1 MPGYNIRRRTFR
13 FALILAVFTL
23 IVVSAAQVSQSA
35 APTATPAKPIRI
47 IFMHH
52 STGLGLIEQ
61 GGVREAFKELGY
73 QFWDHGYNEEGLT
86 DPNGEQLGVNWAVP
100 DDNTDPDGW
109 QVIFA
114 QRVTKPPTNTL
125 SHMLEYDVIIFK
137 SCFPNAD
144 IQDDDQLENYRTY
157 FLSIRDVIDKYPDKL
172 FIPFTIPPLVPD
184 STSPEAAARA
194 RRWAEYLTS
203 PEFLDGHPN
212 IFVFDFFSQLADKN
226 GYLQAKYRGEDPG
239 DSHPNELANQTVGPV
254 FVKFVDQ
261 AVKDFKAGK
270 PAVAATAA
278 ARDDN

>member
-1 MPGYNIRRRTFR
+1 MPGHIIRRKTFR
-13 FALILAVFTL
+13 FAWVLALFTL
-23 IVVSAAQVSQSA
+23 IVGSAAQVSQSA
-35 APTATPAKPIRI
+35 APSATPAKPIRI

-52 STGLGLIEQ
+52 STGLGLIDQ
-61 GGVREAFKELGY
+61 GGVREAFTKLGY
-73 QFWDHGYNEEGLT
+73 QFWDHGYNEDGLT
-86 DPNGEQLGVNWAVP
+86 DASGRQLGVNWAVP

-114 QRVTKPPTNTL
+114 QRVTKPSTNTL

-137 SCFPNAD
+137 SCFPSSD
-144 IQDDDQLENYRTY
+144 IQDDDQFENYRTY

-172 FIPFTIPPLVPD
+172 FIPFTTPPLVPG

-203 PEFLDGHPN
+203 SEYLDGHPN
-212 IFVFDFFSQLADKN
+212 IFVFDFFNQLADKD
-226 GYLQAKYRGEDPG
+226 GYLQAKYRGDDPE

-261 AVKDFKAGK
+261 AIRDFKSGK
-270 PAVAATAA
+270 PRSAATAA
-278 ARDDN
+278 ASGD

>member
-1 MPGYNIRRRTFR
+1 MPGHNIRRRMFR
-13 FALILAVFTL
+13 FAWVLALVTL
-23 IVVSAAQVSQSA
+23 VIGSAAQGSLSA
-35 APTATPAKPIRI
+35 APTATPANPLQI

-52 STGLGLIEQ
+52 STGQGLIDQ
-61 GGVREAFKELGY
+61 GGVREAFTKLGY
-73 QFWDHGYNEEGLT
+73 QFWDHGYNEDGLT
-86 DPNGEQLGVNWAVP
+86 NASGEKPGVNWAVP

-109 QVIFA
+109 QTIFA
-114 QRVTKPPTNTL
+114 QRVTKPASNTL

-137 SCFPNAD
+137 SCFPTSD

-172 FIPFTIPPLVPD
+172 FIAFTTPPLVPG

-203 PEFLDGHPN
+203 PEYLDGHPN
-212 IFVFDFFSQLADKN
+212 IFVFDFFNQLADKD

-254 FVKFVDQ
+254 FVAFVDQ
-261 AVKDFKAGK
+261 AIQDFKAGK
-270 PAVAATAA
+270 PMAATAA
-278 ARDDN
+278 ASGD